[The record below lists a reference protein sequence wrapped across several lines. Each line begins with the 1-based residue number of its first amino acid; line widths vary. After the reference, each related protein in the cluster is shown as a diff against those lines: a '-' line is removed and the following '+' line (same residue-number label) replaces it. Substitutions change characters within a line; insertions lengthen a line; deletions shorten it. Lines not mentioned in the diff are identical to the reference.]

1 MPISGH
7 KIPRF
12 FDGKT
17 GLAPAD
23 TNAKLSD
30 MKPRYPALSDAFLD
44 GPLDHALRFLPPHE
58 RRDFLRLAT
67 EDHADDRSEEPTVTL
82 SVRVPISL
90 AVRIDIERANVKRA
104 LRQRRATRSDTVRFL
119 LEQQLAEL
127 DRQAV
132 SVPAQPPMAG
142 EPAAEEIAA

>member
-1 MPISGH
+1 
-7 KIPRF
+7 
-12 FDGKT
+12 
-17 GLAPAD
+17 
-23 TNAKLSD
+23 

-44 GPLDHALRFLPPHE
+44 GPLDHALRYLAPSE
-58 RRDFLRLAT
+58 RCELQRLAW
-67 EDHADDRSEEPTVTL
+67 EDHADAQGQEPTVSIT
-82 SVRVPISL
+82 VRVPTSL

-119 LEQQLAEL
+119 LEQQLAEW

-132 SVPAQPPMAG
+132 SAPAQPPMAG